1 MILILQLFKAY
12 PNSVEEITEMIHNEK
27 AKAECN
33 YQTNPQ
39 VMVFHFAGSSDRQE
53 LVIGGRSGFL
63 VRKTEE
69 HHDCWSQ

>member
-1 MILILQLFKAY
+1 MILVILILQLFKAY

-53 LVIGGRSGFL
+53 LAIGGRSGF
-63 VRKTEE
+63 
-69 HHDCWSQ
+69 